1 MPYLHVPGLCLL
13 VRKCLPL
20 EELLTRRSVKEV
32 IIDGQVIH
40 LLLVF
45 ARSIEQSF
53 LDSVSQLFEEVYF
66 GVVEVLVIED

>member
-1 MPYLHVPGLCLL
+1 MSCLHVPRLSLL
-13 VRKCLPL
+13 VCECLPL
-20 EELLTRRSVKEV
+20 EELLTRRSVEEV
-32 IIDGQVIH
+32 IIDSQVVH

-66 GVVEVLVIED
+66 CVVEVLVIED